1 MFRQLFGLLSLVIV
15 SCLPVYAEPPPH
27 DPMYDYPVVFEALT
41 KVLNGLKKAN
51 PQLIQI
57 ALNNPDENANIAGL
71 LECRVCLNVARR
83 ALFCLECYS
92 LTLACRI
99 GSKIRRFETPPHFAS
114 LCAIPQLANYSA
126 KHARTRGGRQSHA
139 QYPRRFHHGLGHSVA
154 DQLLDAPERWR
165 SRLQHLEASL

>member
-99 GSKIRRFETPPHFAS
+99 GSKIRRFHSAPGYCGIRP
-114 LCAIPQLANYSA
+114 AISA
-126 KHARTRGGRQSHA
+126 GSTRVLQSDEDSRTAARGIQI
-139 QYPRRFHHGLGHSVA
+139 PRPA
-154 DQLLDAPERWR
+154 
-165 SRLQHLEASL
+165 